1 MAEDPN
7 RPPLSDE
14 PDGEEAPGVVPGGA
28 ERRPSGDAPEE
39 GFAPVS
45 EIIVEVAP
53 NNPLFGEGERRTEQI
68 VEVAPDDP
76 AERRPG
82 PSPYEPGPIEEV
94 APEVQ
99 PSETEPAKP
108 TDPSEVVTE
117 VAPERIVEVAP
128 ERIVE
133 VAPERIVEV
142 APERPSPYEPG
153 SDPIEEIAP
162 EVQPEVAPEV
172 QPSETEP
179 SRRREPSEVIPEVA
193 PEVAPER

>member
-14 PDGEEAPGVVPGGA
+14 PDGEGAPGVVPGGA
-28 ERRPSGDAPEE
+28 QRRPSGDAPEE
-39 GFAPVS
+39 EFAPVS

-53 NNPLFGEGERRTEQI
+53 NNPLFGEREPRTEQI

-82 PSPYEPGPIEEV
+82 PSPYDPGPIEEV

-99 PSETEPAKP
+99 PSETDPAKP

-117 VAPERIVEVAP
+117 VAPERIDEVAP

-133 VAPERIVEV
+133 VAPDRPGEPR
-142 APERPSPYEPG
+142 PGRPSPYEPG
-153 SDPIEEIAP
+153 PGPIE
-162 EVQPEVAPEV
+162 EVAPEV

-179 SRRREPSEVIPEVA
+179 SRPWEPSEVIPEVA

>member
-14 PDGEEAPGVVPGGA
+14 PDREEPPGVVPGGA
-28 ERRPSGDAPEE
+28 QPRPSSDDPDE
-39 GFAPVS
+39 GFIPVS

-53 NNPLFGEGERRTEQI
+53 TNPLFGEQEPRTEQI
-68 VEVAPDDP
+68 VEVAPNDP

-82 PSPYEPGPIEEV
+82 PDHPIAEIKPPQPSPYEPGP
-94 APEVQ
+94 
-99 PSETEPAKP
+99 
-108 TDPSEVVTE
+108 
-117 VAPERIVEVAP
+117 
-128 ERIVE
+128 
-133 VAPERIVEV
+133 
-142 APERPSPYEPG
+142 G
-153 SDPIEEIAP
+153 PIEEIAP

-179 SRRREPSEVIPEVA
+179 SRPTDPSEVIPEVA

>member
-14 PDGEEAPGVVPGGA
+14 PDGEGAPGVVPGGA
-28 ERRPSGDAPEE
+28 QRRPPGDAPEE
-39 GFAPVS
+39 EFVPVS

-53 NNPLFGEGERRTEQI
+53 NNPLFGEREPRTEQI

-99 PSETEPAKP
+99 P
-108 TDPSEVVTE
+108 
-117 VAPERIVEVAP
+117 
-128 ERIVE
+128 
-133 VAPERIVEV
+133 
-142 APERPSPYEPG
+142 
-153 SDPIEEIAP
+153 
-162 EVQPEVAPEV
+162 EVAPEV

-179 SRRREPSEVIPEVA
+179 SRPREPSEVIPEVA

>member
-14 PDGEEAPGVVPGGA
+14 PDREESPGVVPGGA
-28 ERRPSGDAPEE
+28 RPRPSGDDPQE
-39 GFAPVS
+39 GFFPVS

-53 NNPLFGEGERRTEQI
+53 TNPLFGEQEPRTEQI

-82 PSPYEPGPIEEV
+82 PSPYEP
-94 APEVQ
+94 A
-99 PSETEPAKP
+99 S
-108 TDPSEVVTE
+108 
-117 VAPERIVEVAP
+117 
-128 ERIVE
+128 
-133 VAPERIVEV
+133 
-142 APERPSPYEPG
+142 
-153 SDPIEEIAP
+153 PIEEIAP
-162 EVQPEVAPEV
+162 EVQPEIAPEV

-179 SRRREPSEVIPEVA
+179 SRPTDPSEVIIEVA

>member
-28 ERRPSGDAPEE
+28 ERRPSGDATEE

-99 PSETEPAKP
+99 PSETEPARP

-133 VAPERIVEV
+133 VAPGS
-142 APERPSPYEPG
+142 PSPYEPG

-179 SRRREPSEVIPEVA
+179 SRRPEPSEVIPEVA